1 MKRKFKYYSKNK
13 KLSFS
18 LSLILFVSLMIILF
32 SMFMQIRIFEIKRE
46 QNQAVYGAWNAAVYD
61 ISETSESKIVSNQMI
76 RSIGNMNIVGEVME
90 DTEYK
95 GSIGYVDKDFLEM
108 SNISMKAGHMPENKN
123 EIAIEAYVL
132 DLLGIDYELDQK
144 VNLDIHMND
153 SVIHREYVLS
163 GVINNYS
170 SSWTTDGT
178 LASFFIFPSE
188 DTIISKN
195 LFLIAKEGYIDS
207 INEIPIDDDIVMN
220 AYVEFTYDP
229 FSDQNI
235 ESVI

>member
-32 SMFMQIRIFEIKRE
+32 SIFMQIRIFEIKRE

-144 VNLDIHMND
+144 VNLDIHMDD

-188 DTIISKN
+188 DAIISKN
-195 LFLIAKEGYIDS
+195 F
-207 INEIPIDDDIVMN
+207 
-220 AYVEFTYDP
+220 F
-229 FSDQNI
+229 
-235 ESVI
+235 

>member
-32 SMFMQIRIFEIKRE
+32 SIFMQIRIFEIKRE

-144 VNLDIHMND
+144 VNLDIHMNE

-178 LASFFIFPSE
+178 LVSFFIFPSE

-195 LFLIAKEGYIDS
+195 LFLITKEGYIDS
-207 INEIPIDDDIVMN
+207 INEIQINDDIVMN

-229 FSDQNI
+229 FF
-235 ESVI
+235 

>member
-32 SMFMQIRIFEIKRE
+32 SIFMQIRIFEIKRE

-132 DLLGIDYELDQK
+132 DLQGIDYELDQK

-153 SVIHREYVLS
+153 SVIH
-163 GVINNYS
+163 
-170 SSWTTDGT
+170 
-178 LASFFIFPSE
+178 
-188 DTIISKN
+188 
-195 LFLIAKEGYIDS
+195 
-207 INEIPIDDDIVMN
+207 
-220 AYVEFTYDP
+220 
-229 FSDQNI
+229 
-235 ESVI
+235 

>member
-32 SMFMQIRIFEIKRE
+32 SIFMQIRIFEIKRE

-144 VNLDIHMND
+144 VNLDIHMD
-153 SVIHREYVLS
+153 ESVIHREYVLS

-207 INEIPIDDDIVMN
+207 INEIQIDDDIVMN

-229 FSDQNI
+229 FSD
-235 ESVI
+235 

>member
-32 SMFMQIRIFEIKRE
+32 SIFMQIRIFEIKRE

-61 ISETSESKIVSNQMI
+61 ISETSESKIMSNQMI

-195 LFLIAKEGYIDS
+195 LFLIAKEY
-207 INEIPIDDDIVMN
+207 
-220 AYVEFTYDP
+220 
-229 FSDQNI
+229 
-235 ESVI
+235 